1 MKQLDFETS
10 NYKHKEDIK
19 TFVSSFNEMVEKY
32 VKSFE
37 NADADLKKANVGIE
51 KKNTAIRKL
60 DATLADLNKKTD
72 ELKALKELSSE
83 EIKSL
88 EDKKG
93 AISFTDSEVQKM
105 ELEDLNAQI
114 SAKKGKIS
122 KIDAKLDSTKSKIK
136 TSTEERKACE
146 KELKELDKQRL
157 AEEEALY
164 RTESI
169 LGLINETKEMI
180 NNQVLDIINA
190 PYKPITEI
198 VEEIVEEEPVA
209 EVKTSLDDLLGAE
222 EMVLP
227 VENGQSLLGI
237 TEEELSSDDS
247 QEEDIELPIKDA
259 VIDLD
264 DIDVNM
270 DSVEEEVVEEE
281 DDGNNDSVLEEL
293 FGNEGIEFKR
303 FSSKVR
309 ETMIAKRDNVI
320 KNLDILKKHN
330 VPLEY
335 TQDQSEI
342 FYDISSQDLDD
353 LLSIITTD
361 DEGNGM
367 GFSIDFVYNVLSEL
381 SKINVDR
388 LIDVYNNEFM
398 NVNAKSGIIY
408 LLKLTNPGLIDFE
421 KNRRTNTEILKSL
434 GTKTVDEIVSKHPEF
449 VDMDNPLFINV
460 LNVFDKNDL
469 VEKLNNDVDVIP
481 KIIEYWRN
489 N

>member
-10 NYKHKEDIK
+10 NYKHKEEIK
-19 TFVSSFNEMVEKY
+19 TFVSGFNEMVDKY
-32 VKSFE
+32 VKTFD
-37 NADADLKKANVGIE
+37 NADADLKRANAGIE
-51 KKNTAIRKL
+51 KKNASLGKL
-60 DATLADLNKKTD
+60 DAVLADLNKKTD
-72 ELKALKELSSE
+72 ELKSLKELSSE

-88 EDKKG
+88 EEKKG

-105 ELEDLNAQI
+105 ELEDINAQI

-122 KIDAKLDSTKSKIK
+122 KIDAKLDATKAKIK
-136 TSTEERKACE
+136 TSNDERKTCE
-146 KELKELDKQRL
+146 KELKELDKQRVQ
-157 AEEEALY
+157 EEEALY
-164 RTESI
+164 RTETLLS
-169 LGLINETKEMI
+169 LIRETKEMI
-180 NNQVLDIINA
+180 NSQVIDIINA
-190 PYKPITEI
+190 PYSPVVETE
-198 VEEIVEEEPVA
+198 EEIEEEVEVA
-209 EVKTSLDDLLGAE
+209 KEPKTSLDDLLGAE

-227 VENGQSLLGI
+227 TSNARDILGI
-237 TEEELSSDDS
+237 TEEDLSKDDD
-247 QEEDIELPIKDA
+247 EEISVHDA
-259 VIDLD
+259 VVEID
-264 DIDVNM
+264 DVEIPASN
-270 DSVEEEVVEEE
+270 EEEE
-281 DDGNNDSVLEEL
+281 DEGNTDSALEEL
-293 FGNEGIEFKR
+293 FEKEGIDFKT

-309 ETMIAKRDNVI
+309 EKMISKKEEVI
-320 KNLDILKKHN
+320 KNLEILKKHN

-335 TQDQSEI
+335 TKDQSEI

-361 DEGNGM
+361 EDGNGM
-367 GFSIDFVYNVLSEL
+367 GFSIDFTYNVLSEL

-408 LLKLTNPGLIDFE
+408 LLKLTNPGLVNFE
-421 KNRRTNTEILKSL
+421 KNRRTNVEILKSL

-481 KIIEYWRN
+481 KIIEYWKN

>member
-19 TFVSSFNEMVEKY
+19 TFVSSFNEMVDKY
-32 VKSFE
+32 VKTYD
-37 NADADLKKANVGIE
+37 NADADLKKANAGIE
-51 KKNTAIRKL
+51 KKNAAMGKL

-83 EIKSL
+83 EIKAL

-93 AISFTDSEVQKM
+93 AIAFTDSEVQKM
-105 ELEDLNAQI
+105 ELEDINAQI

-122 KIDAKLDSTKSKIK
+122 KIDAKLDSTKSRIK
-136 TSTEERKACE
+136 TSNDERKACE

-164 RTESI
+164 RTES
-169 LGLINETKEMI
+169 LLSLINETKEMI
-180 NNQVLDIINA
+180 NSQVLDIINA
-190 PYKPITEI
+190 PYNPI
-198 VEEIVEEEPVA
+198 VEIEEEIEEEKVEETP
-209 EVKTSLDDLLGAE
+209 KTSLDELLGAE
-222 EMVLP
+222 EMILP
-227 VENGQSLLGI
+227 RTDSILGI
-237 TEEELSSDDS
+237 TEEDLSD
-247 QEEDIELPIKDA
+247 EVVEDHPIKEA

-264 DIDVNM
+264 E
-270 DSVEEEVVEEE
+270 VEIPISNEDE
-281 DDGNNDSVLEEL
+281 DDGNTDSALEEL
-293 FGNEGIEFKR
+293 FEKEGLSFKS
-303 FSSKVR
+303 FNSKIR
-309 ETMIAKRDNVI
+309 DEMIAKKEDVI
-320 KNLDILKKHN
+320 KNLEILKKHN

-335 TQDQSEI
+335 TKDQSEI
-342 FYDISSQDLDD
+342 FYGISSQDLDD

-367 GFSIDFVYNVLSEL
+367 GFSIDFTYNVLGEL

-408 LLKLTNPGLIDFE
+408 LLKLTNPGLVNFE
-421 KNRRTNTEILKSL
+421 KNRRANVEILRSL

-449 VDMDNPLFINV
+449 VDMDNPLFVNV

-481 KIIEYWRN
+481 KIIEYWKN